1 MKKDIEKIGEV
12 FEGIEEAET
21 DVIQEKLDN
30 LQEIYDRVLKR
41 LEEEVQTDRV
51 QAQKTYDQANQV
63 VQLVIA
69 EANIPQPSL
78 LQALNGAMKNVQD
91 STQREY
97 SILQEVSKAKQAL
110 EELQELGME
119 EANAT
124 GDFHRDEFL

>member
-1 MKKDIEKIGEV
+1 MKTLKPIEV
-12 FEGIEEAET
+12 IEDDS
-21 DVIQEKLDN
+21 DVIQEKLDK
-30 LQEIYDRVLKR
+30 LQTVYDRVLER
-41 LEEEVQTDRV
+41 LEKEVQADRI

-110 EELQELGME
+110 EELQELSME

>member
-1 MKKDIEKIGEV
+1 MKEDIEKIEV
-12 FEGIEEAET
+12 IEDGS
-21 DVIQEKLDN
+21 DVIQEKLDK
-30 LQEIYDRVLKR
+30 LQTIYDRVLER
-41 LEEEVQTDRV
+41 LEQEVQADRI

-69 EANIPQPSL
+69 EAKVPQPSL

-110 EELQELGME
+110 EELQELSME